1 MKKFAITAAFL
12 MAATAATADEKVLSP
27 FVGLERETG
36 TNVNRAFVGADLAV
50 PNTIFT
56 VGTRAEFEDVG
67 SLTGMSFTKAELN
80 LNANITDNASLYLE
94 NDLNSDFK
102 RTETTVGVKLSF

>member
-12 MAATAATADEKVLSP
+12 MAATAATADEKILSP
-27 FVGLERETG
+27 YVGLERETES
-36 TNVNRAFVGADLAV
+36 NINRAFVGTNLSV

-67 SLTGMSFTKAELN
+67 SLSGMSFTKAELN
-80 LNANITDNASLYLE
+80 LNASINDNASLYLE
-94 NDLNSDFK
+94 NDLNSDFD
-102 RTETTVGVKLSF
+102 RTETTVGVQFTF